1 VAALNQDFEFAALS
15 EAKNYRAALIEEFR
29 PFLHGCVLEVG
40 AGVGQMSALLAD
52 RPEVNKVLAVE
63 PEEKFV
69 TVFQSIS
76 PKITLLHGTAKS
88 VNSTQWNAIVS
99 INVLEHIEK
108 DAEEL
113 ATYRELLAKE
123 RGHLCL
129 FVPARPEIYA
139 PIDADF
145 GHFRR
150 YRKSGLKTKL
160 REAGFEIVRLNYFNF
175 IGYFA
180 WALNFHLLG
189 KRSFNVNAV
198 RLFDRRI
205 FPVGH
210 ALEKTL
216 FRPPIGQSL
225 LAVARANA

>member
-1 VAALNQDFEFAALS
+1 VPAINQEFEFAALS
-15 EAKNYRAALIEEFR
+15 EANNYRAALIGEFK
-29 PFLHGCVLEVG
+29 PFLRGRILEVG
-40 AGVGQMSALLAD
+40 AGIGQISALLAGQID
-52 RPEVNKVLAVE
+52 VTEVLAVE
-63 PEEKFV
+63 PEKKFLERFQATSPKV
-69 TVFQSIS
+69 TVH
-76 PKITLLHGTAKS
+76 HGTAAS
-88 VNSTQWNAIVS
+88 VNSKQWNAIVS
-99 INVLEHIEK
+99 INVLEHIED
-108 DAEEL
+108 DAAEL
-113 ATYRELLAKE
+113 GLYRELLASE

-150 YRKSGLKTKL
+150 YAKRELRKKL
-160 REAGFEIVRLNYFNF
+160 TQAGFLSVRLNYFNF

-198 RLFDRRI
+198 RFFDRRL

-210 ALEKTL
+210 SFERSIL
-216 FRPPIGQSL
+216 RPPIGQSL
-225 LAVARANA
+225 LAVAQANP